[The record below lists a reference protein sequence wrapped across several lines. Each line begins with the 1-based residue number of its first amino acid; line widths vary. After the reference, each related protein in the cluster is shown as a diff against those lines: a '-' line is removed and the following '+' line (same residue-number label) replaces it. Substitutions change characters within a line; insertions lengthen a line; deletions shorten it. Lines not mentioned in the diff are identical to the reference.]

1 MEDIF
6 RLSNQFYDYTVVVG
20 KKVGNHKTR
29 MIEWVAKR
37 EVLSKVEN
45 KSKVTAEKQ
54 SVRKEQRKIG
64 IVHWAERY
72 SREDINNNNKIY
84 DKKQNEPRRSKWV
97 NERYWSLVPILTPI
111 NVNLWKG
118 WHTYSYTERAG
129 YKKKIIT
136 YIRWNDT
143 SQVSVR
149 ALVVFDFEVVDFFF
163 LRLLEK

>member
-118 WHTYSYTERAG
+118 WHTYSYTERAS
-129 YKKKIIT
+129 YKKNNNIHTVKR
-136 YIRWNDT
+136 YVA
-143 SQVSVR
+143 SVSASSCR
-149 ALVVFDFEVVDFFF
+149 FWFRSSWFFF